1 LGTTLQSEDVGLYLG
16 VVQMREWAA
25 TLAKILLIAI
35 TLFHVGPQLGSL
47 DIDGDGIP
55 DIPVV
60 VTHVTVISISISGDT
75 TDDRKS
81 SL

>member
-1 LGTTLQSEDVGLYLG
+1 
-16 VVQMREWAA
+16 MRERAA
-25 TLAKILLIAI
+25 TCAKILLIAI
-35 TLFHVGPQLGSL
+35 TLFSLGPQLGSL